1 MPERP
6 EPFAEPEAD
15 APNDPKSTAEVRRP
29 KQSIFQDP
37 AVRVMAWVAA
47 LIVLLCA
54 AGVVS
59 MLYYGML
66 DRNPV
71 PRTMVER
78 NVLVAEQ
85 AYSTGPVTGQE
96 VLDYVTA
103 LSAAGRYKTAQEVID
118 RTINKVDEPGGEI
131 TFAQAGL
138 SLARKN
144 YAGAI
149 KDAGEAQEAIKAGY
163 DAKIKKGGAL
173 AATARVSSFYAGADL
188 IKATAYERMGDSK
201 RALESYDAYLKAV
214 PTDVSVLVTRANL
227 RIAVG
232 DVAGAKTDFGA
243 ALKYVPDNQ
252 EALDGLKRIG
262 ADR

>member
-6 EPFAEPEAD
+6 DPIAESEVDEPVNSEG
-15 APNDPKSTAEVRRP
+15 SGEVRRP
-29 KQSIFQDP
+29 TRSMFQDP
-37 AVRVMAWVAA
+37 VVRAMAWVAA
-47 LIVLLCA
+47 SIVLLCL

-59 MLYYGML
+59 MLYFGML
-66 DRNPV
+66 DRNPI

-85 AYSTGPVTGQE
+85 AYSAGPVTAQE

-118 RTINKVDEPGGEI
+118 STKGKVDQPGGEI
-131 TFAQAGL
+131 AFAQAGL
-138 SLARKN
+138 MLARKD
-144 YAGAI
+144 YEDAI
-149 KDAGEAQEAIKAGY
+149 TAAGEAQKAIKAGY

-173 AATARVSSFYAGADL
+173 AATARISSFYAGADL
-188 IKATAYERMGDSK
+188 IRATAYERMGDSK
-201 RALESYDAYLKAV
+201 RALEFYDAYLKAV
-214 PTDVSVLVTRANL
+214 PTDVSALVTRANL
-227 RIAVG
+227 RIAAG
-232 DVAGAKTDFGA
+232 DVAGAKADFSA
-243 ALKYVPDNQ
+243 ALRYVPDNQ